1 MEESAATG
9 RTSRESLPLGARL
22 LGGGARG
29 ARRVAQVAGVDR
41 AVEAA
46 AEEAIVRALESP
58 AVERALVRVL
68 QGPAVEEA
76 MRGALDSPA
85 VERALVDA
93 VDSQLVDRVWQRV
106 LASDEAQKLVERIAQ
121 APEVR
126 AAIAS
131 QGVGFLDD
139 IRREI
144 GRIAQRIDGG
154 IERIVRRLCR
164 RERRIEPTDCAG
176 LFTRALA
183 FALDLGLL
191 NLAFIALSALIAFVA
206 SVVFPSGAT
215 VPALAVGAFAWLVAG
230 SVYLVSFWTL
240 LGQTPGMSIVG
251 IRVVAPG
258 APRLTLTLAIHR
270 LVGLALAAIPLGL
283 GFLGI
288 VFSDRRRGLQDVI
301 GHTEVHY
308 ALRERVAP
316 WSEGSELS
324 G

>member
-1 MEESAATG
+1 MEESSAASRVEG
-9 RTSRESLPLGARL
+9 PARRESLPLGARL

-58 AVERALVRVL
+58 AVERAVVRVL

-85 VERALVDA
+85 VERALIEA
-93 VDSQLVDRVWQRV
+93 IDSQLVDKVWQRV
-106 LASDEAQKLVERIAQ
+106 LASDEAQRLVERIAQ

-126 AAIAS
+126 TAITS

-144 GRIAQRIDGG
+144 GKVARRIDGG
-154 IERIVRRLCR
+154 FEGIVRRVFGRKR
-164 RERRIEPTDCAG
+164 RVEPTDCAG
-176 LFTRALA
+176 AFTRALA
-183 FALDLGLL
+183 FALDIGAL
-191 NLAFIALSALIAFVA
+191 NLAFIAISAVVAFAA
-206 SVVFPSGAT
+206 SIVFPSEAT
-215 VPALAVGAFAWLVAG
+215 APALAIGAAAWLVAG
-230 SVYLVSFWTL
+230 GAYLVSFWSL

-251 IRVVAPG
+251 IRLVAPG
-258 APRLTLTLAIHR
+258 LAQVPVRLAIRR
-270 LVGLALAAIPLGL
+270 LAGLALAAIPLGL
-283 GFLGI
+283 GFTGI
-288 VFSDRRRGLQDVI
+288 VFSERRRGLQDVV

-308 ALRERVAP
+308 STRERQAP
-316 WSEGSELS
+316 WSER
-324 G
+324 